1 LQVLWARKFPD
12 QQSTNVLWIL
22 WGLCFVAAGVCA
34 FAYRRFG
41 GKSEDVEMELHLT
54 PPEAASGKEFHVS
67 VPERTEIITV
77 NVPAGAQDGARLR
90 LRGMGRLGKNGKS
103 KGDLYIR
110 LRVG

>member
-1 LQVLWARKFPD
+1 
-12 QQSTNVLWIL
+12 
-22 WGLCFVAAGVCA
+22 
-34 FAYRRFG
+34 
-41 GKSEDVEMELHLT
+41 MELHLT